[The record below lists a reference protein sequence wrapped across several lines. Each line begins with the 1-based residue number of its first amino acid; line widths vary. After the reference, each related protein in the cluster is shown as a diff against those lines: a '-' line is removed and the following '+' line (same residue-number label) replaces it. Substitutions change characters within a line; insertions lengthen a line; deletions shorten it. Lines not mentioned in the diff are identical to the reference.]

1 MIAFV
6 GPGTL
11 AAKLLMMSSRI
22 ALAYYQGVHVA
33 KFSNKNKNVFPGIV
47 KDIVHAQST

>member
-1 MIAFV
+1 MIAFD

-22 ALAYYQGVHVA
+22 ALAYYQ
-33 KFSNKNKNVFPGIV
+33 VFMLQNSGIRMFFLESQ
-47 KDIVHAQST
+47 KM